1 MSALRGRRIL
11 VTGGGSGIGRA
22 VSIAYAEA
30 GAVVTVLERSAE
42 FADSLEREAHGRIQ
56 AVVGDATD
64 AGAVQEALSVA
75 APDAR
80 LDNLTLCVGVFD
92 NRQSLRALDAD
103 QLARASEEIWRVN
116 VRSALEA
123 VRCAIP
129 HLQATAEVGRPSSIT
144 LTLSESA
151 LYPVGGGV
159 LYGSSKWALRGMVGH
174 LAADLAPLIR
184 VNAVAPGGT
193 TNTRLAGLSSLH
205 QTQTADRVP
214 GRDERI
220 AAGALLEVTARPED
234 HAGAYCYLAD
244 PVAARIVTG
253 VVIPTDG
260 GRRY

>member
-1 MSALRGRRIL
+1 M
-11 VTGGGSGIGRA
+11 
-22 VSIAYAEA
+22 AYAEA
-30 GAVVTVLERSAE
+30 GAEVVVLERSAE
-42 FADSLEREAHGRIQ
+42 LGTELVRESGGRIR
-56 AVVGDATD
+56 VVAGDARD
-64 AGAVQEALSVA
+64 VEAVQEAVSAA
-75 APDAR
+75 APDGT
-80 LDNLTLCVGVFD
+80 LDNLTVCVGIFD
-92 NRQSLRALDAD
+92 NRRSLRELGAAELAL
-103 QLARASEEIWRVN
+103 ASEEIWQLN

-129 HLQATAEVGRPSSIT
+129 ALQAGAQVGAPTSIT

-159 LYGSSKWALRGMVGH
+159 LYGSSKWALRGAVAH

-184 VNAVAPGGT
+184 VNGVAPGGT
-193 TNTRLAGLSSLH
+193 INTRLGGLASLH
-205 QTQTADRVP
+205 QTETADQIS

-220 AAGALLEVTARPED
+220 AAGALLHVAARPED

-260 GRRY
+260 GHRH